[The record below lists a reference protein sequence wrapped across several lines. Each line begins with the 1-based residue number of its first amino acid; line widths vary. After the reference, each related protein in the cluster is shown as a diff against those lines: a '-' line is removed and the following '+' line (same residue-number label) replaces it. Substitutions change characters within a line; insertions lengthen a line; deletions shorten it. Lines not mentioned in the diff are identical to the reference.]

1 MYTLLFSRD
10 METHATLSSVMV
22 PCLLKYATA
31 AVAALEEIRNF
42 DGFVL
47 K

>member
-1 MYTLLFSRD
+1 MLSRD
-10 METHATLSSVMV
+10 LETHATLSSVMV
-22 PCLLKYATA
+22 PCLFKYATA
-31 AVAALEEIRNF
+31 VVAAVEEIRNF